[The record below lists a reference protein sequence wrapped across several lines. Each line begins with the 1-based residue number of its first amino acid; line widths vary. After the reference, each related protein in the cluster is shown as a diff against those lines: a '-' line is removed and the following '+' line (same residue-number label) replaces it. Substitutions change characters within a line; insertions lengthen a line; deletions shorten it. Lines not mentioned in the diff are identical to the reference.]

1 MTVFFCHHVLYVE
14 LLTLYVYLCSLFTFA
29 VRLKF
34 FCLNFLN
41 YYMYVFI
48 VLLLQT
54 LHVRSKVNVK

>member
-34 FCLNFLN
+34 
-41 YYMYVFI
+41 I